1 MLNFQNVQYTG
12 QIGFRVS
19 HDISMMLSGLVIC
32 IVFDH
37 VGFKFLNGRCMLEW
51 FPTPIWHWVK
61 MMLCQIFF
69 AHLPLENVT

>member
-19 HDISMMLSGLVIC
+19 YDISMMLSGLVIC

-37 VGFKFLNGRCMLEW
+37 VGFKFLNGRCMLE
-51 FPTPIWHWVK
+51 
-61 MMLCQIFF
+61 
-69 AHLPLENVT
+69 